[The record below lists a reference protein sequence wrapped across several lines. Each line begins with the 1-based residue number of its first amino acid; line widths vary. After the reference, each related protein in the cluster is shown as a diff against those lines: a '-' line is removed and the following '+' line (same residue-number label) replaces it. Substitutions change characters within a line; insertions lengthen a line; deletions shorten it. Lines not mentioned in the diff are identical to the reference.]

1 MQIGSQKTV
10 SLLNNFFS
18 AMGGI
23 VFKHHGIV
31 DKYLG
36 DGFLALFGAPVSSTR
51 DADNAVAAAFEMK
64 HSLPAVNKYLKEKL
78 GASVTMGISIHT
90 GEVVVGNIGFEKKMD
105 YTVIGDSVNTVFRL
119 QNQTK
124 SIPNGI
130 LISEHTLRAVRTRL
144 GVAEFEVSENTSKEV
159 GDMKVYELLDRRMEK
174 VTEPALVN

>member
-1 MQIGSQKTV
+1 
-10 SLLNNFFS
+10 
-18 AMGGI
+18 MGGL

-36 DGFLALFGAPVSSTR
+36 DGFLALFGAPVASTK

-64 HSLPAVNKYLKEKL
+64 HSLPAVNKYLESKL

-119 QNQTK
+119 QNLTK

-130 LISEHTLRAVRTRL
+130 LISEHTLRAVQTRL
-144 GVAEFEVSENTSKEV
+144 GVAEFENTGNISKEV
-159 GDMKVYELLDRRMEK
+159 SHMKVYELLDRRIEK
-174 VTEPALVN
+174 EAVDALAN